1 MSYYPNVYASQTG
14 PLLLSGLDANFNFAV
29 DIQSQSLYASAGGS
43 SDIITATLT
52 PAVTSLISGLTLYIR
67 AATAN
72 TTTTPTFSP
81 NSLTAKTIVKA
92 NNIAL
97 AVGDIAGSGH
107 ILILQYDATNGV
119 WELANPATANTS
131 FPGGTANGVLY
142 LNGSKIATSGAAL
155 TFDGTNF
162 ATTGTATATKLIPT
176 GTSVTGNGL
185 YLPAANALG
194 LSTNGTNAVYI
205 DSSQN
210 VGIGTSSPSS
220 PLNVVS
226 ASSSLAIA
234 INGRSSDNLGAM
246 YFYANN
252 GSTQYSTIIASAT
265 EFRLSSVP
273 AAAVQTFYTNGSER
287 MRIDSSGNVGIG
299 TSSPSTRLSVSSSGA
314 NGVDLAVD
322 QGNSAAS
329 ARLFFSNG
337 TAGQGYSISN
347 DTGALKFNR
356 SATSGSATGTE
367 SMRIDSSG
375 NVGIGTSSP
384 LGKLNVDNGT
394 IYVGASGNVSQQ
406 NVLLRGYGYY
416 VGATIYGDVS
426 IRSTYTSSN
435 NTGSLEFY
443 TSNGSG
449 SSTRL
454 AMTLNPVGS
463 LSIYQATTA
472 AAPVYVK
479 GAMYFDTTL
488 NKLRI
493 GGATAWETV
502 TSV

>member
-162 ATTGTATATKLIPT
+162 ATTGTATAAKLIPT
-176 GTSVTGNGL
+176 GSSVTGNGM
-185 YLPAANALG
+185 YLPATNAVG
-194 LSTNGTNAVYI
+194 ISTNGTNAVYI

-210 VGIGTSSPSS
+210 VGIGTTSPAGKLEVSSAISNEIRSTVTSS
-220 PLNVVS
+220 AGNVAIFRLKSPVS
-226 ASSSLAIA
+226 
-234 INGRSSDNLGAM
+234 NYGWYTSDNTNICAL
-246 YFYANN
+246 YDYN
-252 GSTQYSTIIASAT
+252 ASA
-265 EFRLSSVP
+265 
-273 AAAVQTFYTNGSER
+273 ER
-287 MRIDSSGNVGIG
+287 MRIDSSGNVLVGQNLYSSTVVGVGVNPAGLINIAQSTSTSAG
-299 TSSPSTRLSVSSSGA
+299 TGLQIYSTGAAAYRFYVDMGGTIHATSIVITAISDERLKE
-314 NGVDLAVD
+314 NIRD
-322 QGNSAAS
+322 
-329 ARLFFSNG
+329 
-337 TAGQGYSISN
+337 I
-347 DTGALKFNR
+347 DTGLSDILSLKPRRFDWKEGKGQDKKNAAGFIAQEFEEVFPECVGVSKAGGDDIEYKNINHETLIPTLVKAIQEQQALI
-356 SATSGSATGTE
+356 TSLTT
-367 SMRIDSSG
+367 RI
-375 NVGIGTSSP
+375 
-384 LGKLNVDNGT
+384 
-394 IYVGASGNVSQQ
+394 A
-406 NVLLRGYGYY
+406 
-416 VGATIYGDVS
+416 A
-426 IRSTYTSSN
+426 
-435 NTGSLEFY
+435 LE
-443 TSNGSG
+443 
-449 SSTRL
+449 
-454 AMTLNPVGS
+454 A
-463 LSIYQATTA
+463 
-472 AAPVYVK
+472 K
-479 GAMYFDTTL
+479 
-488 NKLRI
+488 
-493 GGATAWETV
+493 
-502 TSV
+502 